1 MLVGKRDLTGE
12 QRVRKQDR
20 GNPLV
25 ALSTLNRLELGLPE
39 SATSD
44 RYKRIAA
51 DSDAMDRLLVDLFL
65 ESYRKPPQE
74 IWLDL
79 DATDDPLHGQQEERF
94 FHGYYRCYCYLPL
107 YIFSGEHLLCARL
120 RTADKDASSGSV
132 DELQRIVGQIR
143 ARWPKTRIIIRADS
157 GFCRDAIMAWCET
170 NDVGYVL
177 GLARN
182 KRLQRALGKEMEAA
196 RLACERT
203 GEAARC
209 FRDFR
214 YRTRKS
220 WSCERRVIG
229 KAEYLP
235 GKANPRFV
243 VTSLSSNEADA
254 QSLYEERYC
263 ARGEMENRIKEQQL
277 GLFADRTSSA
287 TLRANQLRLYFSSFA
302 YVLLHGLRRLGLTG
316 TAFAKAQSTTIRLKL
331 LKIGARLR
339 LTARKVWLSF
349 SEAYPY
355 ASDIAQILANL
366 KQHPAWSPPR

>member
-1 MLVGKRDLTGE
+1 
-12 QRVRKQDR
+12 
-20 GNPLV
+20 
-25 ALSTLNRLELGLPE
+25 
-39 SATSD
+39 
-44 RYKRIAA
+44 
-51 DSDAMDRLLVDLFL
+51 MDRLLVDLFL
-65 ESYRKPPQE
+65 ESYRKPPRK

-79 DATDDPLHGQQEERF
+79 DATDDPLHGQQEGRF

-143 ARWPKTRIIIRADS
+143 ARWPKTRIIIRADV

-182 KRLQRALGKEMEAA
+182 KRLQRALGKEMEEA

-243 VTSLSSNEADA
+243 VTNLSPRDADA
-254 QSLYEERYC
+254 QHLYEDLYC

-287 TLRANQLRLYFSSFA
+287 T
-302 YVLLHGLRRLGLTG
+302 
-316 TAFAKAQSTTIRLKL
+316 
-331 LKIGARLR
+331 
-339 LTARKVWLSF
+339 
-349 SEAYPY
+349 
-355 ASDIAQILANL
+355 
-366 KQHPAWSPPR
+366 

>member
-1 MLVGKRDLTGE
+1 
-12 QRVRKQDR
+12 
-20 GNPLV
+20 
-25 ALSTLNRLELGLPE
+25 
-39 SATSD
+39 
-44 RYKRIAA
+44 
-51 DSDAMDRLLVDLFL
+51 
-65 ESYRKPPQE
+65 
-74 IWLDL
+74 
-79 DATDDPLHGQQEERF
+79 
-94 FHGYYRCYCYLPL
+94 YRCYCYLPL

-143 ARWPKTRIIIRADS
+143 ARWPKTRIIIRADA
-157 GFCRDAIMAWCET
+157 GFCRDAIMAWCEA

-182 KRLQRALGKEMEAA
+182 KRLQRALSKEMEAA
-196 RLACERT
+196 RLACECT